1 MLKRDIWRS
10 LYVRCYKTIYTIV
23 FLVISFS
30 CFAQVGPVI
39 NNQEDKNLEI
49 LDSVVPLGDERRLQ
63 VGEIYKVKIE
73 SQKRVED
80 LRQYQY
86 KKINSFMYVMDFL
99 KDDKAR
105 VFEVFII
112 NPPKENKK
120 NHETELFTPIGF
132 QLVSTKSQTLPEY
145 LKIPISYD
153 LKSLQ
158 SISWRWWAA
167 IIGIFLFV
175 VSWFLYPT
183 FKKIQKNKKKR
194 KRKKQEVENLIRL
207 LEMAKEKKDF
217 EEIYSKKKEI
227 LNNLDL
233 DRRVFNDFINE
244 IRSKQFRADWKDLDL
259 DSIKKKQQKLLADGI
274 SSGI

>member
-1 MLKRDIWRS
+1 
-10 LYVRCYKTIYTIV
+10 VRCYKTIYTIV

-99 KDDKAR
+99 KEDKAR

-167 IIGIFLFV
+167 IISIFLFV